1 MEGQESTNSNKNNDS
16 KRTIPQQN
24 NTTVEV
30 RETTNTNR
38 NGRTRNYKSN
48 TTTTNDQCTLTY

>member
-48 TTTTNDQCTLTY
+48 TTIN